1 MSSVPETEED
11 LLRQRTQLLKEVE
24 RIELKLD
31 QIRREKNNQE
41 TTTST
46 LSLLDVSRYSRQLLL
61 PELSVRA
68 QIKLK
73 ASKVLLVGCGGLG
86 CPSAQYLAAA
96 GIGTIGLIDFDEVEV
111 SNLHR

>member
-1 MSSVPETEED
+1 MPEAEED
-11 LLRQRTQLLKEVE
+11 LLRQRTQLLREVD

-31 QIRREKNNQE
+31 QIRREKKNE
-41 TTTST
+41 DTTST

-96 GIGTIGLIDFDEVEV
+96 GVGTIGLIDFDEVEV